1 MELTHTQMKF
11 EDSDWHIHEVDF
23 KDNQDKLIQIC
34 KANYNHEVINVQVK
48 VRDEVYEL
56 LSNQLYF

>member
-11 EDSDWHIHEVDF
+11 EDSNWHIHEVDF
-23 KDNQDKLIQIC
+23 KDNQDKFIQIIR
-34 KANYNHEVINVQVK
+34 ANANKEVINVQVN